1 MSGQAKA
8 QNAMQLDDDDSNEN
22 KQVNINATQVPDF
35 YMDFSR
41 YQGTVNPKTVQ
52 NLKRQ
57 FELDPNI
64 CLIKTLA
71 PQDKKNDDS
80 FSSKEENELQD
91 LTQTTIK
98 TQFLMNRFNVKDQS
112 YLGTAITKDS
122 LDSYFYNM
130 NKRTIIAKHFKDQSD
145 SYQVEKDSFV
155 NWSKYNQIL
164 NHLNEVKQVKNFDFK
179 ELSKKYEPKEDLED
193 GYVLNSDGEKVQKVH
208 KKKSLL
214 PWQKEINLLNQT
226 VINDMYQ
233 KLSKKDEEQM
243 EIEEK
248 FRLNKTFDF
257 GRDQIYQQ
265 KKNNE
270 TNQEKY
276 QEDIFS
282 KLPQD
287 IDTIHQYLVEYIDL
301 TGEANRQPQNLV
313 ELKEEIKS
321 PLGLCDIQNNTQYF
335 NIEFVNA
342 IYKDYIETF
351 STVFERENK
360 IQISLSNCQKE
371 ISPISRQIIL
381 LEQNARIE
389 NQDQIEMI
397 KDFENQINLE
407 EIRDEDIFNIVSG
420 RVDQQ
425 GLLQL
430 VQQFEQ
436 YQSKSSKYKLI
447 EVNENAKIETEKMLN
462 QIRAKFIKK
471 GKEDKDSQ
479 ACFFNKEEKTIQI
492 QKDKSDPDSDNVSV
506 CSYLNKS
513 QRSQDKNQKGGCTPS
528 SSTRVSIVGF
538 NSRKQSASLTPIKK
552 AESIRKSIVQGLNPR
567 NSITNRSSISP
578 GFNNRKSSSQLSN
591 SQSFQNQTQIR
602 KDSQAQKFEREELA
616 SVQSLDSEIK
626 EQQEDTDE
634 NAQQNEEYNKMI
646 SELDAIET
654 EHNQLL
660 KAIISVQISP
670 KINPIL
676 KEIKDL
682 RVLKKY
688 ILNSQDINEA
698 IQLTKELNSQIC
710 SKLKEVITV
719 LFDDQSVS
727 FEQGLENLMQS
738 LNKINKKENTIDQ
751 AKLKIIFSLLNQF
764 RISLEDN
771 KFDINSIQKQNNDP
785 DYQFKKIQEALDKY
799 QNKKNMTQSERSKI
813 ESQNKLLDFSKIS
826 FYNYKKKKTLNN
838 SSISSSSSSSQL
850 SSVNNL
856 TKDNS
861 KKVLKN
867 KKVES
872 KKEQVNNKTDQ
883 TAKDNMNFSFEK
895 YINQCTAPRVK
906 IGLEATSSLAS
917 LNTGANTHKSNSTAS
932 KTFSLLK
939 VKSFTSLAK
948 SPSNFS
954 QISTLSP
961 LPLNQD
967 SPFLKPDLEQI
978 HELDLNAKQSEVTVQ
993 IQQKQPNSPKK
1004 NLWNQAK
1011 ANILK
1016 NLEASQQNNNP
1027 EKKKNVT
1034 FTWQQLIKEQKLKQQ
1049 QQQES
1054 QDKNEINLQNKK
1066 QKVLQVIQNHEQI
1079 ITDTLNSSRNNSSSR
1094 KDLSYQKE
1102 IKSVSSLDQRKQHS
1116 KPFLSAKKPLVNNFS
1131 PVGRVVSTNQNAAFQ
1146 TPLRNNTILKEV
1158 QSESKLLNKSSS
1170 IFEYKAKENRKT
1182 FMDMTRKDLY
1192 TRSQKSV
1199 DKVEKY
1205 FEKFISKSKEIT
1217 A

>member
-1 MSGQAKA
+1 MSVSNKP
-8 QNAMQLDDDDSNEN
+8 QNAIQLDLDDSGEI
-22 KQVNINATQVPDF
+22 KQINTVATQLPDF

-64 CLIKTLA
+64 CLIKTLV
-71 PQDKKNDDS
+71 PQEKKSDDS

-91 LTQTTIK
+91 LTQNAMK
-98 TQFLMNRFNVKDQS
+98 TQFLMNRFHVKDQS
-112 YLGTAITKDS
+112 NLGTALTKDS

-145 SYQVEKDSFV
+145 SYQIEKDSFI
-155 NWSKYNQIL
+155 NWSKHNQIL
-164 NHLNEVKQVKNFDFK
+164 NDLNKTKQEQKYDFQ
-179 ELSKKYEPKEDLED
+179 ELGKKYEPKENQE
-193 GYVLNSDGEKVQKVH
+193 GNYELNNDGEKVQKVQ
-208 KKKSLL
+208 KKKSLQ
-214 PWQKEINLLNQT
+214 PWQKEINLLNQS
-226 VINDMYQ
+226 VINDMYK
-233 KLSKKDEEQM
+233 KLSKKDEEQK
-243 EIEEK
+243 EVEEK
-248 FRLNKTFDF
+248 FRLNKTFEF
-257 GRDQIYQQ
+257 GRDELFV
-265 KKNNE
+265 NNQVSSE
-270 TNQEKY
+270 VVQEKY
-276 QEDIFS
+276 QQDIFS

-287 IDTIHQYLVEYIDL
+287 IDTIHQHLVEFIDL
-301 TGEANRQPQNLV
+301 TGEQNRQPSNLV
-313 ELKEEIKS
+313 ELREDIKS

-335 NIEFVNA
+335 NFEFVNA
-342 IYKDYIETF
+342 IYKDYVETF

-360 IQISLSNCQKE
+360 NEIRLSSCQKE

-381 LEQNARIE
+381 LEQNTKIE

-397 KDFENQINLE
+397 KDYENQINLE

-430 VQQFEQ
+430 VQQFEL
-436 YQSKSSKYKLI
+436 YQNKSFKHLQI
-447 EVNENAKIETEKMLN
+447 EVNEKAKVETEKMLN

-471 GKEDKDSQ
+471 GKEDKESQ

-492 QKDKSDPDSDNVSV
+492 QKDKSDPDSDSVSV

-513 QRSQDKNQKGGCTPS
+513 QRSQDKNQRGTCTPNQ
-528 SSTRVSIVGF
+528 STRVSIVGF

-552 AESIRKSIVQGLNPR
+552 TDNLRKSIVQGINPR
-567 NSITNRSSISP
+567 NSITNRSSILNRS
-578 GFNNRKSSSQLSN
+578 GFNNRNSSTQLLSN
-591 SQSFQNQTQIR
+591 SQYFQNQTQNR
-602 KDSQAQKFEREELA
+602 KDSQAYKVEREELA

-626 EQQEDTDE
+626 EQHEDTDE
-634 NAQQNEEYNKMI
+634 NTQQNEEYNKMI

-660 KAIISVQISP
+660 KAILSVQISP

-688 ILNSQDINEA
+688 ILNSKDINEA
-698 IQLTKELNSQIC
+698 ISLTKELNSQIC
-710 SKLKEVITV
+710 SKLKEVITL

-738 LNKINKKENTIDQ
+738 LSKINQKANTIEQ
-751 AKLKIIFSLLNQF
+751 AKLKIFFSLLNQF
-764 RISLEDN
+764 RVSLEDN
-771 KFDINSIQKQNNDP
+771 KFDILSIQKQNNDP

-799 QNKKNMTQSERSKI
+799 QNRKNMTQSQRNKI
-813 ESQNKLLDFSKIS
+813 ENQNKLLDFSKIS
-826 FYNYKKKKTLNN
+826 FYNYKKKKVSNN
-838 SSISSSSSSSQL
+838 SMTSSQSSSSSCL
-850 SSVNNL
+850 SSINL
-856 TKDNS
+856 TNQHS
-861 KKVLKN
+861 KRNIKN
-867 KKVES
+867 KKDES
-872 KKEQVNNKTDQ
+872 KKEQKNDKTDQ
-883 TAKDNMNFSFEK
+883 TDKNKLNFSFEK
-895 YINQCTAPRVK
+895 YANQCIAPRVK

-932 KTFSLLK
+932 KTFSFLK
-939 VKSFTSLAK
+939 VKSYTSLVK

-954 QISTLSP
+954 QISSLSP
-961 LPLNQD
+961 LPMNQD
-967 SPFLKPDLEQI
+967 SPFIKPDLEQI
-978 HELDLNAKQSEVTVQ
+978 QEFDLNGKQSQTPNES
-993 IQQKQPNSPKK
+993 QQKLPNSPKK

-1016 NLEASQQNNNP
+1016 NLDASQQNNNP

-1034 FTWQQLIKEQKLKQQ
+1034 FTWQQLIKEQKQKL
-1049 QQQES
+1049 QQES
-1054 QDKNEINLQNKK
+1054 QDKNEIQLQNKK

-1079 ITDTLNSSRNNSSSR
+1079 ITDTLNTSRNNSSSR
-1094 KDLSYQKE
+1094 KNLSDQKH
-1102 IKSVSSLDQRKQHS
+1102 IKSGSSLDQRKQQ
-1116 KPFLSAKKPLVNNFS
+1116 FLSAKKPQVKNFS
-1131 PVGRVVSTNQNAAFQ
+1131 PVARETNKNQITSFQ
-1146 TPLRNNTILKEV
+1146 TPIKNQNILKEL
-1158 QSESKLLNKSSS
+1158 QSESKLLNKSSN
-1170 IFEYKAKENRKT
+1170 IFEYKAKENKKT

-1205 FEKFISKSKEIT
+1205 FDKYISKSKEI
-1217 A
+1217 AV

>member
-1 MSGQAKA
+1 MSVPTKLH
-8 QNAMQLDDDDSNEN
+8 NAIQLDDDDSNEI
-22 KQVNINATQVPDF
+22 KQINTIATKVPN
-35 YMDFSR
+35 YCVDFSR
-41 YQGTVNPKTVQ
+41 YQGSVNPKTVQ

-64 CLIKTLA
+64 CLIKTLG
-71 PQDKKNDDS
+71 PQERKNDGS

-91 LTQTTIK
+91 LTQTAMK
-98 TQFLMNRFNVKDQS
+98 TQYLMNRFNVKDQS
-112 YLGTAITKDS
+112 NLGSALTKDS

-145 SYQVEKDSFV
+145 SYQIEKDSFI
-155 NWSKYNQIL
+155 NWSKHNQIL
-164 NHLNEVKQVKNFDFK
+164 NHLNQFKQEQKYDFTQ
-179 ELSKKYEPKEDLED
+179 LGKKQEPKENQED
-193 GYVLNSDGEKVQKVH
+193 YVLNSEGEQVQKVQ

-214 PWQKEINLLNQT
+214 PWQKEINLLNQS
-226 VINDMYQ
+226 VINDMYK
-233 KLSKKDEEQM
+233 KLSKKDEEQK
-243 EIEEK
+243 EIQEK

-257 GRDQIYQQ
+257 GGDDIFVNNQIT
-265 KKNNE
+265 KDIV
-270 TNQEKY
+270 QEKY

-287 IDTIHQYLVEYIDL
+287 IDTIHQHLVEYIDL
-301 TGEANRQPQNLV
+301 TGEASRQPQNLV
-313 ELKEEIKS
+313 ELKEDIKS

-360 IQISLSNCQKE
+360 NEIRLSSCQKE
-371 ISPISRQIIL
+371 ISPISRQIIV
-381 LEQNARIE
+381 LEQNQKIE

-397 KDFENQINLE
+397 KDYENQINLE

-425 GLLQL
+425 GLLHL
-430 VQQFEQ
+430 VQQFEL
-436 YQSKSSKYKLI
+436 YQNKSSKHIQI
-447 EVNENAKIETEKMLN
+447 EVNEKSKIETEKMLN

-471 GKEDKDSQ
+471 GKEDKESQ

-513 QRSQDKNQKGGCTPS
+513 QRSQDKNQKSVCTINQ
-528 SSTRVSIVGF
+528 STRVSIVDF
-538 NSRKQSASLTPIKK
+538 NNRKQSTSLTPIKK
-552 AESIRKSIVQGLNPR
+552 TDAVRQSIVAGLNPR
-567 NSITNRSSISP
+567 VSITNRSSISNRP
-578 GFNNRKSSSQLSN
+578 GFNNRKSSSQLSHAQIF
-591 SQSFQNQTQIR
+591 QSQTQN
-602 KDSQAQKFEREELA
+602 KKYSLAYKAEKEELA

-634 NAQQNEEYNKMI
+634 NTQQNEEYNKMI

-660 KAIISVQISP
+660 KAILSVQISP

-710 SKLKEVITV
+710 SKLKEVITL

-738 LNKINKKENTIDQ
+738 LSKINQKVNTIDQ
-751 AKLKIIFSLLNQF
+751 AKLKICFSLLNQF
-764 RISLEDN
+764 RLSLEDN
-771 KFDINSIQKQNNDP
+771 KFDIMSLQKQNNDP

-799 QNKKNMTQSERSKI
+799 QNRKNMTQSERNKI

-826 FYNYKKKKTLNN
+826 YYNYKKKKVLNN
-838 SSISSSSSSSQL
+838 SQISSSSSCL
-850 SSVNNL
+850 SSI

-861 KKVLKN
+861 KRKLKN
-867 KKVES
+867 KKDDC
-872 KKEQVNNKTDQ
+872 KKEQKNEITDQ
-883 TAKDNMNFSFEK
+883 AAKDKTYFYFEK
-895 YINQCTAPRVK
+895 YTNQCAGPRVK
-906 IGLEATSSLAS
+906 IGLDATSSLAS

-932 KTFSLLK
+932 KTFSLQK
-939 VKSFTSLAK
+939 VKSFTSLVK

-954 QISTLSP
+954 QISSLSP

-978 HELDLNAKQSEVTVQ
+978 QEFDLNGKQSEVSKE
-993 IQQKQPNSPKK
+993 IQQKQPSSPKK

-1011 ANILK
+1011 ANVLK
-1016 NLEASQQNNNP
+1016 NLEASQQRNNP

-1034 FTWQQLIKEQKLKQQ
+1034 FTWQELIKKQKLN

-1054 QDKNEINLQNKK
+1054 ENKNEIVLQSKK
-1066 QKVLQVIQNHEQI
+1066 QKVLYVIQNHEQI

-1094 KDLSYQKE
+1094 KIFSDQKE

-1116 KPFLSAKKPLVNNFS
+1116 KQFLSAKKPFVKNFS
-1131 PVGRVVSTNQNAAFQ
+1131 PVGRETNKNQNAACQ
-1146 TPLRNNTILKEV
+1146 TPLRNQNALKEV
-1158 QSESKLLNKSSS
+1158 HSETKLLNKSSN